1 MQVRQIQSNG
11 DQRTFAVI
19 MDTGDEAMEQVCRFA
34 QRERISGAQI
44 TGIGAFE
51 RALLRYFDWD
61 KKEYRDIPVDEQVEV
76 ASLIGD
82 IGEDE
87 RGEPAV
93 HIHLVVGR
101 RDGGAL
107 AGHLKT
113 GHVRPTL
120 ELIVTELPT
129 HLCRR
134 KDAETGLNLIK
145 LREGATR

>member
-1 MQVRQIQSNG
+1 MQVRQIHGSG
-11 DQRTFAVI
+11 RQRTFAVI
-19 MDTGDEAMEQVCRFA
+19 METSEEAMSQICRFA
-34 QRERISGAQI
+34 EREDITGALI

-51 RALLRYFDWD
+51 RAVLRYFDWD
-61 KKEYRDIPVDEQVEV
+61 ARQYHDIPVDEQVEV

-87 RGEPAV
+87 QGRAAV

-101 RDGGAL
+101 RDGSAL

-120 ELIVTELPT
+120 ELIVTETPA

-134 KDAETGLNLIK
+134 KDATSGLNLID
-145 LREGATR
+145 LRGTVGT

>member
-1 MQVRQIQSNG
+1 MQVRQIHASG
-11 DQRTFAVI
+11 DQRTYAVI
-19 MDTGDEAMEQVCRFA
+19 METGDEAMEQVCRFA
-34 QRERISGAQI
+34 TSEGIAGAQL

-51 RALLRYFDWD
+51 EVVLRYFDWAE
-61 KKEYRDIPVDEQVEV
+61 KQYRDIPVDEQVEV

-87 RGEPAV
+87 HGKPAV

-101 RDGGAL
+101 RDGSAL

-113 GHVRPTL
+113 GRVRPTL
-120 ELIVTELPT
+120 ELIVTESPA

-134 KDAETGLNLIK
+134 KDAETGLNLID
-145 LREGATR
+145 LGEGTAL

>member
-1 MQVRQIQSNG
+1 
-11 DQRTFAVI
+11 
-19 MDTGDEAMEQVCRFA
+19 MEQVCRFA
-34 QRERISGAQI
+34 TSEGVAGAQV

-51 RALLRYFDWD
+51 EVVLRYFDWHA
-61 KKEYRDIPVDEQVEV
+61 KEYRDIPVDEQVEV

-87 RGEPAV
+87 HGKPAV

-101 RDGGAL
+101 RDGSAL

-113 GHVRPTL
+113 GRVRPTL
-120 ELIVTELPT
+120 ELIVTESPA

-134 KDAETGLNLIK
+134 KDAETGLNLID
-145 LREGATR
+145 LGEGTDL

>member
-1 MQVRQIQSNG
+1 MQARQIHGSG
-11 DQRTFAVI
+11 RQRTFAMI
-19 MDTGDEAMEQVCRFA
+19 METGDEAFEEVCRFA
-34 QRERISGAQI
+34 EREGLSGAQI

-51 RALLRYFDWD
+51 KAVLRYFDWD
-61 KKEYRDIPVDEQVEV
+61 AKEYRDIPVDEQVEV
-76 ASLIGD
+76 ASLLGD

-87 RGEPAV
+87 HGKPAV

-101 RDGGAL
+101 RDGSAL

-120 ELIVTELPT
+120 ELIVTESPA

-134 KDAETGLNLIK
+134 KDSETGLNLIDLGEK
-145 LREGATR
+145 VVS